1 MELLKET
8 TENSMSMTAEEY
20 ADVVM
25 NSYLSDVYSYAVTS
39 VVGGKESRLSNIIEG
54 EDYISIAPS
63 KLTASSL
70 LLCRRGF

>member
-39 VVGGKESRLSNIIEG
+39 VVGGRNPDLAI
-54 EDYISIAPS
+54 
-63 KLTASSL
+63 
-70 LLCRRGF
+70 